1 MHLFFFREAWRSFT
15 THRGLALTAI
25 FSMTAALTL
34 CGVFLLVSHNVQQ
47 ALVTLGDRREIVV
60 YLKDEAGEQDVRAL
74 QDKIG
79 QYYGTS
85 TFVSRAQ
92 AWSEFTQQVGDPDL
106 LQAVETNPLPASLRV
121 RLRPELQNFASMDTC
136 ARQIEQ
142 FPEVEAVRFG
152 AEWVRRLDQ
161 INDGARRAAMACGA
175 LVALAMVFV
184 LYTTLRL
191 SVLARRPQIEIMYR
205 LGSGDRFIA
214 TPFVLE
220 AMAQALVSAG
230 LALGLVFALQQL
242 LAQHLSSATFL
253 PTTWALPFL
262 GGALLLAWIASSL
275 ALTRILRTVGP

>member
-1 MHLFFFREAWRSFT
+1 
-15 THRGLALTAI
+15 
-25 FSMTAALTL
+25 
-34 CGVFLLVSHNVQQ
+34 
-47 ALVTLGDRREIVV
+47 
-60 YLKDEAGEQDVRAL
+60 
-74 QDKIG
+74 
-79 QYYGTS
+79 
-85 TFVSRAQ
+85 
-92 AWSEFTQQVGDPDL
+92 
-106 LQAVETNPLPASLRV
+106 LPASLRV

-161 INDGARRAAMACGA
+161 INDGARRAAMGCGA
-175 LVALAMVFV
+175 LVALAIVFV

-214 TPFVLE
+214 MPFVLE
-220 AMAQALVSAG
+220 AMAQALVSAA
-230 LALGLVFALQQL
+230 LALGLVFGLQQL
-242 LAQHLSSATFL
+242 LSQHLSSATFL
-253 PTTWALPFL
+253 PTPWALAFL